1 MATMSGRSPVSA
13 WRMEGMRKDNAG
25 EKKGARRPLFTPSDD
40 SLLFELVT
48 QRPVHE
54 VRARIVV
61 VRVVAQLERVLL
73 VGLRRVGVV
82 HLFAPQRES
91 EGVEFRVRALHVE
104 KGQPARRAQRR

>member
-40 SLLFELVT
+40 SLLLELVT
-48 QRPVHE
+48 QLPVHE
-54 VRARIVV
+54 ARARIVV

-73 VGLRRVGVV
+73 VGLRRVGVENLLPP
-82 HLFAPQRES
+82 HPWRETP
-91 EGVEFRVRALHVE
+91 EYPVRAS
-104 KGQPARRAQRR
+104 

>member
-25 EKKGARRPLFTPSDD
+25 EKKGAGRPLFTPSDD

-54 VRARIVV
+54 ARARIVV

-73 VGLRRVGVV
+73 VGLRRVCGEPFLSA
-82 HLFAPQRES
+82 HPDREGFASPDPS
-91 EGVEFRVRALHVE
+91 
-104 KGQPARRAQRR
+104 

>member
-54 VRARIVV
+54 ARARIVV

-73 VGLRRVGVV
+73 VGLRRVGVEHV
-82 HLFAPQRES
+82 LSRRPCREGGS
-91 EGVEFRVRALHVE
+91 FRSRTVSLAKRARPH
-104 KGQPARRAQRR
+104 P

>member
-1 MATMSGRSPVSA
+1 MSGRSPVSA

-54 VRARIVV
+54 ARARIVV

-73 VGLRRVGVV
+73 VGLRRGGVG
-82 HLFAPQRES
+82 HALFAPPAREVAAFPVPS
-91 EGVEFRVRALHVE
+91 LHV
-104 KGQPARRAQRR
+104 